1 MIIIGWDIGIKN
13 LAYCVVEVKKEKFK
27 ILDWNIID
35 LRSDNQIEG
44 KKKCAKISLKDLS
57 RSLYENLEA
66 NKILKKFDYIIIE
79 NQPELKNPTMK
90 SIQMILYS
98 YFAFKSLKLKDFKD
112 LILMNASN
120 KMKVYTKPIDSELT
134 EKINKLKSKYSRN
147 KKLSILHSELI
158 LGEHVRL
165 QSKAVILSRSFH
177 EAPKNLYELKRKSNF
192 INELAKLNNVYQKWN
207 LSSKEDL
214 KKNHLEIEK
223 ILKN

>member
-1 MIIIGWDIGIKN
+1 MIINYWIWDIGIKN

-66 NKILKKFDYIIIE
+66 NKIFKKFDYIIIE
-79 NQPELKNPTMK
+79 NQPVLKNPTMK

-120 KMKVYTKPIDSELT
+120 KMKVYTKPTDSELT

-147 KKLSILHSELI
+147 KKLSILHSQLI
-158 LGEHVRL
+158 LEEHSTNDWL
-165 QSKAVILSRSFH
+165 DFF
-177 EAPKNLYELKRKSNF
+177 KSNKKKDDLADAF
-192 INELAKLNNVYQKWN
+192 LMCMYFGIKNKYINNF
-207 LSSKEDL
+207 
-214 KKNHLEIEK
+214 
-223 ILKN
+223 

>member
-1 MIIIGWDIGIKN
+1 MIVIGWDIGIKN
-13 LAYCVVEVKKEKFK
+13 LAYCVVEIKNEKFK

-35 LRSDNQIEG
+35 LRSENQIEG

-66 NKILKKFDYIIIE
+66 NKIFKKFDYIIIE
-79 NQPELKNPTMK
+79 NQPVLKNPTMK

-120 KMKVYTKPIDSELT
+120 KMKVYTKPIDSTLT
-134 EKINKLKSKYSRN
+134 EKIDKLKSKYSRN

-158 LGEHVRL
+158 LQDHSTNEWL
-165 QSKAVILSRSFH
+165 DFF
-177 EAPKNLYELKRKSNF
+177 KSNKKKDDLADAF
-192 INELAKLNNVYQKWN
+192 LMCMYFGIKNKYINNF
-207 LSSKEDL
+207 
-214 KKNHLEIEK
+214 
-223 ILKN
+223 

>member
-1 MIIIGWDIGIKN
+1 MIVIGWDIGIKN
-13 LAYCVVEVKKEKFK
+13 LAYCVVEIKNEKFK

-35 LRSDNQIEG
+35 LRSENQIEG

-66 NKILKKFDYIIIE
+66 NKIFKKFDYIIIE
-79 NQPELKNPTMK
+79 NQPVLKNPTMK

-120 KMKVYTKPIDSELT
+120 KMKVYTKPIDPILT

-147 KKLSILHSELI
+147 KKLSILHSQLI
-158 LGEHVRL
+158 LETHSTETWLEFFNSNKKKDDLADAFLMCMYFG
-165 QSKAVILSRSFH
+165 I
-177 EAPKNLYELKRKSNF
+177 KNKY
-192 INELAKLNNVYQKWN
+192 INN
-207 LSSKEDL
+207 
-214 KKNHLEIEK
+214 I
-223 ILKN
+223 

>member
-13 LAYCVVEVKKEKFK
+13 LAYCVVEIKNEKFK

-35 LRSDNQIEG
+35 LRSENQIEG

-66 NKILKKFDYIIIE
+66 NKIFKKFDYIIIE
-79 NQPELKNPTMK
+79 NQPVLKNPTMK

-120 KMKVYTKPIDSELT
+120 KMKVYTKPIEPTLT

-147 KKLSILHSELI
+147 KKLSILHSQLI
-158 LGEHVRL
+158 LETHSTETWLEFFNSNKKKDDLADAFLMCMYFG
-165 QSKAVILSRSFH
+165 I
-177 EAPKNLYELKRKSNF
+177 KNKYINNF
-192 INELAKLNNVYQKWN
+192 
-207 LSSKEDL
+207 
-214 KKNHLEIEK
+214 
-223 ILKN
+223 

>member
-1 MIIIGWDIGIKN
+1 MIVIGWDIGIKN
-13 LAYCVVEVKKEKFK
+13 LAYCVVEIKNEKFK

-35 LRSDNQIEG
+35 LRSENQIEG

-66 NKILKKFDYIIIE
+66 NKIFKKFDYIIIE
-79 NQPELKNPTMK
+79 NQPVLKNPTMK

-120 KMKVYTKPIDSELT
+120 KMKVYTKPIDKTLT
-134 EKINKLKSKYSRN
+134 EKIDKLKSKYSRN

-158 LGEHVRL
+158 LGEHSTNDWL
-165 QSKAVILSRSFH
+165 DFF
-177 EAPKNLYELKRKSNF
+177 KSNKKKDDLADAF
-192 INELAKLNNVYQKWN
+192 LMCMYFGIKNKYINNF
-207 LSSKEDL
+207 
-214 KKNHLEIEK
+214 
-223 ILKN
+223 